1 MTQRWLSTP
10 EAAHRLGISIGSVR
24 LYLQDG
30 RLHGNRVGKNL
41 LICQSCVEELHTI
54 RAEILRMWHQLW
66 LGKRSCGWNEQG
78 PIAPP
83 MEKFPR
89 SGLGRPPKH

>member
-1 MTQRWLSTP
+1 MTGWLSTA
-10 EAAHRLGISIGSVR
+10 EAAHRLGITIGSVR

-30 RLHGNRVGKNL
+30 RLHTNPQGKRG
-41 LICQSCVEELHTI
+41 LICASCVEELRSI

-66 LGKRSCGWNEQG
+66 FGKRKCGWNEQG

-89 SGLGRPPKH
+89 PPQGRPPKN

>member
-1 MTQRWLSTP
+1 MTGWISTA

-30 RLHGNRVGKNL
+30 RLHRSPVHRA
-41 LICQSCVEELHTI
+41 LICESCVEELRSI

-66 LGKRSCGWNEQG
+66 FGKRACGWNEQG

-89 SGLGRPPKH
+89 SGLGRPKKQ